1 MRQENDAGALGQP
14 RRASDVGAILASQ
27 KRLSDLRDLAEA
39 MLMFHQT
46 RSDGVGPDSGLSP
59 AIRNQT
65 VPMQQIHLPTLGARY
80 WAALCLASIFG
91 ANMGDFFA
99 HNLGLG
105 HVSGLPYLAFAL
117 AIVLVSERFDRSVH
131 QVYYWTAIIIVR
143 TAATNFA
150 DFAQGDM
157 KIPRAVVMAGL
168 AAALVIALFASWQF
182 AWRERSSKAGSAD
195 TVLRA
200 DAGYWVSMFIAGT
213 LGTVIGDYSS
223 HNLGLGDGGA
233 ALLLVPILALLFVTA
248 RNGLLRSLPNYWL
261 TIVMVRA
268 AGTAVGDY
276 EAGRHMLGLALG
288 TLVTGTL
295 FVALLALWRE
305 PKAGQ
310 LVTAER

>member
-1 MRQENDAGALGQP
+1 
-14 RRASDVGAILASQ
+14 
-27 KRLSDLRDLAEA
+27 
-39 MLMFHQT
+39 
-46 RSDGVGPDSGLSP
+46 
-59 AIRNQT
+59 
-65 VPMQQIHLPTLGARY
+65 MQQIHLPTLGVRY

-105 HVSGLPYLAFAL
+105 HVAGLPYLALAL
-117 AIVLVSERFDRSVH
+117 VIVLLSERFDRSVH

-157 KIPRAVVMAGL
+157 KIPRVLVMAGL
-168 AAALVIALFASWQF
+168 TAALVIALFASWQLVWRRESGKDF
-182 AWRERSSKAGSAD
+182 ASGNDSASD

-213 LGTVIGDYSS
+213 LGTVIGDYCS

-233 ALLLVPILALLFVTA
+233 ALLLVPILALLFVVA
-248 RNGLLRSLPNYWL
+248 RNGLLRSLPYYWL

-276 EAGRHMLGLALG
+276 EAGRHMLGLPLG

-305 PKAGQ
+305 PKAAQ
-310 LVTAER
+310 LVPAER